1 MRHLL
6 RWLFG
11 PTFRVV
17 ASGRLTVGAL
27 RWAAVPGRAAWA
39 FKGAHPG
46 ALNALSFAH
55 YARGMAARFPETA
68 ARAARAVEQVRALE
82 EMYPGCVIFVDAGFV
97 ID

>member
-11 PTFRVV
+11 PTCRVV
-17 ASGRLTVGAL
+17 ASGRLTVGSY
-27 RWAAVPGRAAWA
+27 RWAAVPGRMAWA
-39 FKGAHPG
+39 FKDAHAG

-55 YARGMAARFPETA
+55 MIRGLVARYPDTA